1 MRRPDLPVGA
11 WLGIGFG
18 AAGLLLVAL
27 VALAAALLGRIEE
40 AEHRQAEV
48 IVPRAVGAA
57 QLERAVL
64 GLAIRA
70 RTFGITAQRED
81 LDRYRGARERVL
93 AAYRTLDGLPKDL
106 DGGTIFEDIGPLL
119 TAYLEVADR
128 FVAVGARRDGREL
141 AQVEDVLAAQRDV
154 LLDNVVAYADLQRAK
169 RAEEGAAI
177 LRLRTE
183 TQRVLVLA
191 VVAVLLLFA
200 ATARVVARYVKGP
213 VDELARAARHVGAGD
228 YGSVADL
235 ASSPGAPAARS
246 ELTQLKRTF
255 GSMAAAIQER
265 EARIAAQ
272 NEEVQAQNEELQSQ
286 QEELQSQQEELQSQ
300 QEELQSQN
308 EELQS
313 QQEELHA
320 QADQLREQEK
330 ELRQALE
337 SLAEADRRKSEFLAM
352 LSHELRNPLAPIVT
366 GLHLLGRADA
376 GSPQARRARETIA
389 RQVTHLVRLVDDLLD
404 ITRISRGKIHLERRP
419 VDLVG
424 LVRHAAEDHAATVAA
439 RGVVLDVSLP
449 APGPLVV
456 NADAARLTQAVGNLV
471 SNAAKFTPGGGRVTV
486 VVTAGGTD
494 GARRATIRVRDTGIG
509 IAPDVLPRLFQPF
522 MQVETSLAR
531 TRGGLGLGLALV
543 KALVELHGGTVGA
556 ASDGEG
562 KGAEFTIELPLDG
575 VPSPGGGRG
584 AGAASEARR
593 VLVVEDDGDSAAAL
607 ADLLRLEGHEVEVAQ
622 DGDAALRKAREWR
635 PHLVLCDVGLPLVD
649 GYEVARRFRADPE
662 LSGTFLVAIT
672 GYAPPDGGRRAR
684 DAGFDEHLTKPA
696 RPEDLAGVLSRAPV
710 APVR

>member
-18 AAGLLLVAL
+18 ASGLLLVAL

-40 AEHRQAEV
+40 AERRQAEV
-48 IVPRAVGAA
+48 IVPRTVGAA
-57 QLERAVL
+57 HLEREVL

-81 LDRYRGARERVL
+81 LDRYRGGRERAL
-93 AAYRTLDGLPKDL
+93 AAYRTLDALPKDP
-106 DGGTIFEDIGPLL
+106 DAGTIFEDIRPLL
-119 TAYLEVADR
+119 AAYLEVADR
-128 FVAVGARRDGREL
+128 FVAVGAERDGREL
-141 AQVEDVLAAQRDV
+141 ARVEDVLAAQREV
-154 LLDNVVAYADLQRAK
+154 LLDKVIAYADLQRAK

-177 LRLRTE
+177 LRLRTD

-191 VVAVLLLFA
+191 VVAVLLLLA

-213 VDELARAARHVGAGD
+213 VEELARAARRVAAGE
-228 YGSVADL
+228 YGSVAEL
-235 ASSPGAPAARS
+235 ASPAGAGAARS

-255 GSMAAAIQER
+255 GSMAAALEER
-265 EARIAAQ
+265 EARIA
-272 NEEVQAQNEELQSQ
+272 VQNEELQAQ
-286 QEELQSQQEELQSQ
+286 N
-300 QEELQSQN
+300 EELQSQN
-308 EELQS
+308 EELQAQHEELQA
-313 QQEELHA
+313 QQEELQAQQEELQA

-330 ELRQALE
+330 DLRQALE

-404 ITRISRGKIHLERRP
+404 VTRITRGKIHLDRRP
-419 VDLVG
+419 VDLVA

-449 APGPLVV
+449 ARGPLVV

-471 SNAAKFTPGGGRVTV
+471 SNAAKFTPAAGRVTV
-486 VVTAGGTD
+486 VVTTGGED
-494 GARRATIRVRDTGIG
+494 GARRAIVCVRDTGIG

-543 KALVELHGGTVGA
+543 KALVELHGGTVRG

-575 VPSPGGGRG
+575 VASLGGGPG
-584 AGAASEARR
+584 AGAAPAARR
-593 VLVVEDDGDSAAAL
+593 VLVVEDDGDSAASL
-607 ADLLRLEGHEVEVAQ
+607 ADLLRLEGYEAEVAQ
-622 DGDAALRKAREWR
+622 DGGEALRKAREWR
-635 PHLVLCDVGLPLVD
+635 PHVVLCDVGLPVLD

-662 LSGTFLVAIT
+662 LSGTFLVAVT
-672 GYAPPDGGRRAR
+672 GYALPDGARRAR

-710 APVR
+710 R